1 VALAAHRLQP
11 EQKVRP
17 VLKALDQR
25 YGAKR
30 RGGAGDPL
38 AVLIRGVLSQNTSD
52 VNSGRAYA
60 SLMQRCG
67 GWDGIARAQEREIAC
82 AVRTGGLAAQKAAT
96 IKSIMRWLVRKDGY
110 SLDFLRRLDDRQVEA
125 ELTAIK
131 GVGVKTA
138 RLVLLFGFG
147 RPVFVVDT
155 HVLRVSRRLGL
166 IPHSC
171 GRDRAHVLLD
181 ALVPDERKYSGH
193 LNMIEHGRRTCR
205 ARSPACP
212 GCPVRRWCLHVRG
225 EAGSPQPSG
234 ARLRRGASGSS

>member
-1 VALAAHRLQP
+1 VAQAPYRFGPQR
-11 EQKVRP
+11 KIVP
-17 VLKALDQR
+17 VLRALDER
-25 YGAKR
+25 YGVKKR
-30 RGGAGDPL
+30 GKPTDPL

-52 VNSGRAYA
+52 VNSGRAYN
-60 SLMQRCG
+60 SLMEQFG
-67 GWDGIARAQEREIAC
+67 GWEAIDGATEREVARAIRA
-82 AVRTGGLAAQKAAT
+82 GGLADQKAAT
-96 IKSIMRWLVRKDGY
+96 IKSIMRWLGQRGAY
-110 SLDFLRRLDDRQVEA
+110 SLEFLRHFDDTQVEA

-166 IPHSC
+166 IPAGC
-171 GRDRAHVLLD
+171 GREKAHVLLD
-181 ALVPDERKYSGH
+181 GLVPAERKYSGH

-212 GCPVRRWCLHVRG
+212 DCPVRKWCLYVHGLVG
-225 EAGSPQPSG
+225 
-234 ARLRRGASGSS
+234 